1 MLYRFLFI
9 ILFFSTQLFYLNTAW
24 SDVYKWIDADGK
36 VIYGDKPVTKN
47 ASKIKIKKAPKQD
60 AESIQRMEKQ
70 QKLLDVMQEERD
82 EKITLKKKEKEKQVQ
97 QRQKCAKASK
107 VLQEIKDA
115 GFLYEK
121 TDDPY
126 NPKII
131 SAEERKIEKEKY
143 EKYIKEN
150 C

>member
-1 MLYRFLFI
+1 MLNRFMFI
-9 ILFFSTQLFYLNTAW
+9 ILFLLTQLFYLNTAW

-36 VIYGDKPVTKN
+36 VVYGDKPVSEN
-47 ASKIKIKKAPKQD
+47 ADKIKINNAPKQD
-60 AESIQRMEKQ
+60 AESIQRLEKQ

-82 EKITLKKKEKEKQVQ
+82 EKITLKKKEQEKKVQ
-97 QRQKCAKASK
+97 LKQYCAKASK
-107 VLQEIKDA
+107 KLQEIIDA

-131 SAEERKIEKEKY
+131 SDEERKIEKEKY